1 MTGRF
6 SRRLQHRHRRAAEP
20 DAGGRAFFAVAK
32 DAHRPFVVEA
42 ASGTATALGTRFSVH
57 EWGGNASVAVEE
69 SAVSVT
75 APDGSSAVLNV
86 GESVSYG
93 PGGMQQIARVDVE
106 SDLAMRPGKLIFED
120 RPLQQVVADVNR
132 YRSGTIRILDAK
144 LMDLRVSG
152 IFNIAEPDAV
162 LTTITETLPVRAV
175 RLTDYLVLLR
185 GT

>member
-1 MTGRF
+1 M
-6 SRRLQHRHRRAAEP
+6 
-20 DAGGRAFFAVAK
+20 
-32 DAHRPFVVEA
+32 
-42 ASGTATALGTRFSVH
+42 
-57 EWGGNASVAVEE
+57 
-69 SAVSVT
+69 
-75 APDGSSAVLNV
+75 
-86 GESVSYG
+86 
-93 PGGMQQIARVDVE
+93 E
-106 SDLAMRPGKLIFED
+106 SDLAWRRGKLIFED

>member
-1 MTGRF
+1 MGWECLRGGGGKRGFSDRAGR
-6 SRRLQHRHRRAAEP
+6 
-20 DAGGRAFFAVAK
+20 
-32 DAHRPFVVEA
+32 VVRCPE
-42 ASGTATALGTRFSVH
+42 R
-57 EWGGNASVAVEE
+57 
-69 SAVSVT
+69 
-75 APDGSSAVLNV
+75 

-106 SDLAMRPGKLIFED
+106 SDLAWRRGKLIFED